1 MMCKQDKAVYCF
13 PNACMW
19 DANGIVSWEPQSLP
33 FKFDRKSMLDLFV
46 LPAAISVFKSVF
58 SCQFRHFQRNFK
70 INFNNIIHFKQCA
83 VCVRV
88 DSTHFQKN
96 GDKTDR
102 KEERKTK
109 NSLTSLTF

>member
-58 SCQFRHFQRNFK
+58 FLPIHSGRRCMASAA
-70 INFNNIIHFKQCA
+70 IN
-83 VCVRV
+83 
-88 DSTHFQKN
+88 
-96 GDKTDR
+96 
-102 KEERKTK
+102 
-109 NSLTSLTF
+109 TSS